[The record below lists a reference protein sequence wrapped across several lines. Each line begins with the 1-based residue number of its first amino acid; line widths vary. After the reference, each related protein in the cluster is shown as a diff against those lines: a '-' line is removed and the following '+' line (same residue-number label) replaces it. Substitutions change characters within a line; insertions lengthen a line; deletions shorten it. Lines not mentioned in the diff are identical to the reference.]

1 MQYLSTLNLV
11 GDLTSVRS
19 RGNLKNL
26 NLGFFPLHIATKL
39 GKVLPSGRGSSSKR
53 LSRHR
58 SLTIMVR
65 DVFRTQS
72 NICDPAFVRK

>member
-26 NLGFFPLHIATKL
+26 NLGFFPIHIATKL
-39 GKVLPSGRGSSSKR
+39 GKVLPSGRRFIKQTLKSSPFSYYHGQR
-53 LSRHR
+53 R
-58 SLTIMVR
+58 
-65 DVFRTQS
+65 F
-72 NICDPAFVRK
+72 

>member
-26 NLGFFPLHIATKL
+26 NLGFFPIHIATKL
-39 GKVLPSGRGSSSKR
+39 GKVLP
-53 LSRHR
+53 
-58 SLTIMVR
+58 
-65 DVFRTQS
+65 
-72 NICDPAFVRK
+72 